1 MIDHVSFMLYLI
13 DLKALLTPEAVTELV
28 MESMYRLPHSIP
40 KTFQHSYTPIAA
52 AGTDAQVFIHYYY
65 Y

>member
-1 MIDHVSFMLYLI
+1 MLYLI

-52 AGTDAQVFIHYYY
+52 AGTDAQVIIIHYY
-65 Y
+65 